1 MQMLSKL
8 LRRSCAIATSGAL
21 VFSGMPATAQQPSPP
36 EQSSP
41 PQQSEQPAAQPL
53 GQAQLETLV
62 APIALY
68 PDDLVAQILTA
79 STYPLEVVEAE
90 RWLQG
95 HPNVVGDA
103 LQDAM
108 QQLSWDTSVKGL
120 TAVPQVLAMM
130 SEKLDWTQQ
139 MGEAFLAQPN
149 DVSNAIQQLRAKAAA
164 NGNLKSSKQLKVST
178 VAVPAGQT
186 PPPPPPQDV
195 DPGTLPPPPPPDY
208 IVIEPTDPDTYY
220 VPIYDPSVVYGPWAW
235 PAYSPFYWYPP
246 GYVIGGAVI
255 GFGVGVF
262 VGAALWSHYNW
273 AGGRVAINVARYNR
287 FNHANLVAGSGGFSN
302 WQFNATHRGVV
313 GFHNTTLRQQ
323 YGRATGPGTSSGTL
337 QGNRSTNVIPG
348 GAGTL
353 NARTGTS
360 VNVDK
365 NITVNKNTTVN
376 TNAVINKNTAVNK
389 STTVNTNAVINKN
402 TTGNPNTVVNRNAT
416 VNTSV
421 NKINSINRSANQNVG
436 INRSVTINRSIG
448 GTRTVT
454 GNAARN
460 GGGNNKPHH

>member
-1 MQMLSKL
+1 LFRQKDTVMKMSWKQ
-8 LRRSCAIATSGAL
+8 LRQSCAIMTSGAVVL
-21 VFSGMPATAQQPSPP
+21 SGMPVTAQQPSPP

-90 RWLQG
+90 RWVQG

-103 LQDAM
+103 LQDAV
-108 QQLSWDTSVKGL
+108 QQLSWDASVKGL

-139 MGEAFLAQPN
+139 VGEAFLAQPN
-149 DVSNAIQQLRAKAAA
+149 DVSNAIQQLRTKAAA

-178 VAVPAGQT
+178 VAVPANQT
-186 PPPPPPQDV
+186 PPPPPPQGV
-195 DPGTLPPPPPPDY
+195 DPATLPPPPPPEY
-208 IVIEPTDPDTYY
+208 IVIEPTDADTYY
-220 VPIYDPSVVYGPWAW
+220 VPIYDPAVVYGPWAW

-246 GYVIGGAVI
+246 GYVIGGALI

-273 AGGRVAINVARYNR
+273 AGGGVAINVARYNR
-287 FNHANLVAGSGGFSN
+287 FNHANLVAGNGGFSN

-323 YGRATGPGTSSGTL
+323 YGRGTGSGASSGTF

-348 GAGTL
+348 GAGSL
-353 NARTGTS
+353 NARTGPT

-365 NITVNKNTTVN
+365 NVTVNKNTTVN
-376 TNAVINKNTAVNK
+376 TNVNKN
-389 STTVNTNAVINKN
+389 TTVNTNAAVNTNVSKN
-402 TTGNPNTVVNRNAT
+402 TTVNTNNSVNR
-416 VNTSV
+416 SV
-421 NKINSINRSANQNVG
+421 NQNAGTNRN
-436 INRSVTINRSIG
+436 VTINRSTNT
-448 GTRTVT
+448 TRTVT
-454 GNAARN
+454 GNTARN
-460 GGGNNKPHH
+460 AGGNNKQHH